1 MAIVAIENLCKVYQL
16 ILLELFALCDIDL
29 QG

>member
-16 ILLELFALCDIDL
+16 SSFELFALRDINL